1 MKAAE
6 VIQEYKNRRR
16 DFQGES
22 LRGCNF
28 KNQDLSGA
36 DFSGCDIRGANFSGA
51 NLTEA
56 KFEKAKAGLRKRSVV
71 VLLLAA
77 LVLMV
82 ISSLFFAPI
91 TVFISYIFD
100 FNQLA
105 SSSNRIVG
113 WVSLYILIFFGILI
127 WRKNIL
133 GAAVAVVAAVTIA
146 GTVAGVV
153 AVLDFKIPIMIDTG
167 IAVVGTSGLMVLGAT
182 TVVAFV
188 LAVLGGIAA
197 VFLSLIL
204 VVVVGL
210 LAALGRELGAI
221 VGAVVILA
229 AGIRTVGGVSVTTL
243 GEAVVIA
250 GIEPVKKTLVVI
262 LTLFFCYIGWLT
274 LEQEYREPWLRRIV
288 IAFAALGGTSFFQA
302 NLTAT
307 DFTGATLKSTNFNQ
321 AILNKTI
328 FKQAIKLEL
337 ARPGKTLLVN
347 PQVRELLINP
357 STGAGQDLTKADLRG
372 ANLDGAN
379 LQRTNLRL
387 ADLSQASFRYANL
400 REANLTEVN
409 AVNADLSHATL
420 TGACVENW
428 NIDATTQLAEVDC
441 QYIYL
446 LNNQKERRPSSG
458 EFEQGEF
465 TKLFAEVFDTVDL
478 IFREGVDW
486 KALANTLKEV
496 QVQNEDTP
504 LELHSI
510 ENKGDGVVIIK
521 VHVPPEANKEKIHQE
536 FNQNYQLQLAAVE
549 AQYKAQLSA
558 KETEITI
565 YRQHNSTLENIVNTL
580 ASKPTNIEIINNKQD
595 QSQAINVGQDL
606 TIEAK
611 DSTVNLRDTGH
622 FPPTPS

>member
-6 VIQEYKNRRR
+6 VIEQYKNGRR

-36 DFSGCDIRGANFSGA
+36 DFSGCDLRGANFSGA

-56 KFEKAKAGLRKRSVV
+56 KFEGAKAGLRKRWMIF
-71 VLLLAA
+71 LLLVA
-77 LVLMV
+77 LVLIV
-82 ISSLFFAPI
+82 ILSFFSALI
-91 TVFISYIFD
+91 GVLVADIFD
-100 FNQLA
+100 SSRRENQIA
-105 SSSNRIVG
+105 G
-113 WVSLYILIFFGILI
+113 WVSFVFPLFFCILT

-133 GAAVAVVAAVTIA
+133 AGAGAVAGIAVAVTGAAGAVAPVVIGGVLIGIVAVTVTIVGAVA
-146 GTVAGVV
+146 GMVTITIVGAVAGVV
-153 AVLDFKIPIMIDTG
+153 AVTG
-167 IAVVGTSGLMVLGAT
+167 AVAIAVTVTVTGGVGGGVAV
-182 TVVAFV
+182 VVA
-188 LAVLGGIAA
+188 
-197 VFLSLIL
+197 
-204 VVVVGL
+204 
-210 LAALGRELGAI
+210 GAF
-221 VGAVVILA
+221 
-229 AGIRTVGGVSVTTL
+229 
-243 GEAVVIA
+243 
-250 GIEPVKKTLVVI
+250 P
-262 LTLFFCYIGWLT
+262 LFFTWIGWLT
-274 LEQEYREPWLRRIV
+274 LKQEHRDPWLRRIV
-288 IAFAALGGTSFFQA
+288 IAFAGLGGTSFFHA

-307 DFTGATLKSTNFNQ
+307 DFTGSTLKSTNFNQ

-337 ARPGKTLLVN
+337 ARPGKTLLIN

-357 STGAGQDLTKADLRG
+357 STGAGQDLSKADLRG

-379 LQRTNLRL
+379 LQKANLRL
-387 ADLSQASFRYANL
+387 ADFSQASFKYANL
-400 REANLTEVN
+400 REANLTEIN
-409 AVNADLSHATL
+409 GVNADLSHATL

-428 NIDATTQLAEVDC
+428 NIDATTQLENIDC
-441 QYIYL
+441 QYVYL

-458 EFEQGEF
+458 EFEPGEF
-465 TKLFAEVFDTVDL
+465 AKLFAEVFDTVDL

-504 LELHSI
+504 LELQSI
-510 ENKGDGVVIIK
+510 ENKGDGVVVIK
-521 VHVPPEANKEKIHQE
+521 VHVPPDTNKEKIHQE

-558 KETEITI
+558 KETEIAL

-580 ASKPTNIEIINNKQD
+580 ASKPTNIEIINHKQD

-606 TIEAK
+606 TIEAN
-611 DSTVNLRDTGH
+611 DSTVNLRDIH
-622 FPPTPS
+622 

>member
-1 MKAAE
+1 MKAVE
-6 VIQEYKNRRR
+6 VIEQYKSGRR
-16 DFQGES
+16 DFRGES

-36 DFSGCDIRGANFSGA
+36 DFSGCDIRGANFSRA

-56 KFEKAKAGLRKRSVV
+56 KFEKAKAGLRKRWVII
-71 VLLLAA
+71 LLLAA
-77 LVLMV
+77 LVLMI
-82 ISSLFFAPI
+82 ISSFFSAMNSILISFLFGESRTDIQIA
-91 TVFISYIFD
+91 
-100 FNQLA
+100 
-105 SSSNRIVG
+105 G
-113 WVSLYILIFFGILI
+113 WVSLIFLFFFCVFT

-133 GAAVAVVAAVTIA
+133 AGAIAGVVAIAAMVVVMVALLGGGLGALLGGLLGAFLISGGVAIILALAGGVSVVIMATVLAVAGVERAVVGIA
-146 GTVAGVV
+146 GTVIVTV
-153 AVLDFKIPIMIDTG
+153 AVG
-167 IAVVGTSGLMVLGAT
+167 VAVA
-182 TVVAFV
+182 
-188 LAVLGGIAA
+188 
-197 VFLSLIL
+197 SLRIG
-204 VVVVGL
+204 V
-210 LAALGRELGAI
+210 RE
-221 VGAVVILA
+221 VGAVV
-229 AGIRTVGGVSVTTL
+229 VVT
-243 GEAVVIA
+243 
-250 GIEPVKKTLVVI
+250 
-262 LTLFFCYIGWLT
+262 LTIFFCYIGWLT
-274 LEQEYREPWLRRIV
+274 LKQEYRDPWLRRIV
-288 IAFAALGGTSFFQA
+288 IAFAGLGGTSFFQA

-307 DFTGATLKSTNFNQ
+307 DFTGAILKNTNFNQ

-328 FKQAIKLEL
+328 FKQVIKLEL
-337 ARPGKTLLVN
+337 ARPGKTLLMN

-372 ANLDGAN
+372 ANLDSAN

-387 ADLSQASFRYANL
+387 ADLSQASFKYANL

-428 NIDATTQLAEVDC
+428 NIDATTQLAEVNC

-458 EFEQGEF
+458 EFEPGEF

-486 KALANTLKEV
+486 KAFTNAMKQV
-496 QVQNEDTP
+496 QVQNEETP
-504 LELHSI
+504 LELQSI
-510 ENKGDGVVIIK
+510 ENKGDGVVVIK
-521 VHVPPEANKEKIHQE
+521 VHVPPDTNKEKIHQE
-536 FNQNYQLQLAAVE
+536 FNQSYQLQLAAVE

-558 KETEITI
+558 KETEITL

-595 QSQAINVGQDL
+595 QSQAITVGQDL

-611 DSTVNLRDTGH
+611 DSTVNLRDINSSTQNPGEKH
-622 FPPTPS
+622 EH